1 MSIGMIQWWRQM
13 MLAGGSWWKWQK
25 HWLWCIVRAEVG
37 EEVDDS
43 WGRTEM
49 VSLDIVIV
57 VMIPS
62 GSTVVMTV
70 GEEEEVEDVMSV
82 TGYNVSVV
90 DEPSGL
96 TLVIVMAPSVSIG
109 KLVIEDASVEDVSVE
124 GDTVEVDRTL
134 SVTDGVVVMVAVSE
148 VVLIKSLYLAEYSS

>member
-1 MSIGMIQWWRQM
+1 M
-13 MLAGGSWWKWQK
+13 
-25 HWLWCIVRAEVG
+25 VEVAESLVVVYSSSVVG
-37 EEVDDS
+37 VEVDDS

-70 GEEEEVEDVMSV
+70 GEEETVEDVMSV

-96 TLVIVMAPSVSIG
+96 TLVIVMAPSVLIG

-124 GDTVEVDRTL
+124 GDTVEVNRTL
-134 SVTDGVVVMVAVSE
+134 SVTDDVVVMVAVSE
-148 VVLIKSLYLAEYSS
+148 VVLTTVVVSSTVLVVINVVVVGLK